1 MAKYISKAKR
11 IENYATG
18 YVPKAPN
25 SVLLDEHNR
34 DLDLQLNIDQI
45 EVPIEL
51 PDPPPSEPDI
61 PLSDISVDRLLD
73 TGLVILMRE
82 MKNLMSLSSNGKLE
96 ANDARDLRDTVKLLF
111 ELKEREAKSLASLSD
126 EELASRA
133 KAALDDGQ

>member
-1 MAKYISKAKR
+1 MAKYIPKSKR
-11 IENYATG
+11 IEQYATG

-25 SVLLDEHNR
+25 SILLEEHR
-34 DLDLQLNIDQI
+34 DLEMQLNIEAI
-45 EVPIEL
+45 EVPVVAPPAPL
-51 PDPPPSEPDI
+51 PEPET

-111 ELKEREAKSLASLSD
+111 ELKEREAKSLSSLSD

-133 KAALDDGQ
+133 KAALDDSQ